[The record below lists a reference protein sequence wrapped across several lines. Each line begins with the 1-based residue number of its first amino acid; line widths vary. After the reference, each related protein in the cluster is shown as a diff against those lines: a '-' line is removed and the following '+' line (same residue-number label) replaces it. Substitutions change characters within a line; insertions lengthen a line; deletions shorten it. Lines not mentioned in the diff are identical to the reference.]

1 MVEEVAVVEDGAGL
15 LLGCVGGE
23 ADVEAAVVLAA
34 LVEAAPSPLGSGPE
48 ALLAVAVALIFPV
61 K

>member
-1 MVEEVAVVEDGAGL
+1 MAEEVAVIEDRAGSL
-15 LLGCVGGE
+15 LGGE

-34 LVEAAPSPLGSGPE
+34 LVETAPSPLGSGPE